1 MNMDSTGDDR
11 PHTREIAHT
20 CSRSLQTIACS
31 KGVFYTNRSLGFKE
45 EKSRQAHAPVAV
57 RERSR
62 LISLN
67 VSSTVAAV
75 SPRSSP

>member
-1 MNMDSTGDDR
+1 MNMDRTGDDQ
-11 PHTREIAHT
+11 PHTRKMVHT
-20 CSRSLQTIACS
+20 CSRSLQTIAYS
-31 KGVFYTNRSLGFKE
+31 NDAFYTNRSSGFKE